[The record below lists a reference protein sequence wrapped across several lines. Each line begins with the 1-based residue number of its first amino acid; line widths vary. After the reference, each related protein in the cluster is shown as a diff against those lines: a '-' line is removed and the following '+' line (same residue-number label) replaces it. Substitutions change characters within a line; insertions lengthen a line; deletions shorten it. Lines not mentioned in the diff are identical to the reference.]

1 MPMTTSS
8 TASGSQRLSP
18 WAPLRHRVFLAL
30 FVAQLASNIGTLMQN
45 VGSAWLMGD
54 LHASPALV
62 ALVQTATFLPVLI
75 VGIPAGALADIMD
88 RRRLLLGTQSWMMVC
103 AGLLAV
109 LTFAGQV
116 DELSLLGLTFAL
128 GLGTAINSPAW
139 QAIQPEL
146 VPRREFGQAVALGS
160 LTYNVGR
167 AVGPALGGLL
177 VAAAGPG
184 WVFAV
189 NAASFVGTVM
199 VLRSWR
205 PAPAEARLPVESLSG
220 ATRGALRYGAHAPI
234 LRGVLARTGL
244 FIFPAAAVQ
253 ALLPIVVRGPLKLGS
268 GGYGALLGCFGLGA
282 VAAAIFRPRVEER
295 LSPDQQ
301 VMAATFVLAATLLV
315 EGSIR
320 SPWPVAVALACGG
333 GAWTTATI
341 AANVAAQ
348 SALPSWVRARGMG
361 LYMLVLAGG
370 IALGSAFWGV
380 LANWDL
386 RGAFVVAAACL
397 GASLLAGRRWRLAHT
412 VGLDLTAVPGQDPV
426 VTLMP
431 RPTDGPVLV
440 TLTYRVPDSEMT
452 GFVATMV
459 TVERHRRRTGA
470 YQWGLFRDLA
480 APDRFVETF
489 LVASWAEHLRQ
500 HQRHTA
506 NESHLTHVR
515 TYMLPE
521 MTAAHFIS
529 AYSTGALEPLEPHA
543 EPIESLSDNDTI

>member
-1 MPMTTSS
+1 
-8 TASGSQRLSP
+8 
-18 WAPLRHRVFLAL
+18 LRHRIFFAL
-30 FVAQLASNIGTLMQN
+30 FVAQMASNVGTMMQN

-54 LHASPALV
+54 LHASPVMV

-88 RRRLLLGTQSWMMVC
+88 RRRLLLGTQSWMMLC
-103 AGLLAV
+103 AGLLAA
-109 LTFAGQV
+109 LTFAGWV
-116 DELSLLGLTFAL
+116 SPGSLLALTFAL
-128 GLGTAINSPAW
+128 GLGTAVNSPAW

-146 VPRREFGQAVALGS
+146 VPKREFGQAIALGS

-189 NAASFVGTVM
+189 NAASFVGTVA
-199 VLRSWR
+199 VLRLWQ
-205 PAPAEARLPVESLSG
+205 PAAAENRLPVESLSG

-234 LRGVLARTGL
+234 LRGVLVRIGL
-244 FIFPAAAVQ
+244 FVFPAAAVQ
-253 ALLPIVVRGPLKLGS
+253 ALLPIVVRGPLRLGS
-268 GGYGALLGCFGLGA
+268 GGYGLLLGCFGLGA
-282 VAAAIFRPRVEER
+282 IAAAVARPRLEER

-301 VMAATFVLAATLLV
+301 VFLASAVLAGTLMV
-315 EGSIR
+315 EGFVR
-320 SPWPVAVALACGG
+320 TPWIVGVALAFGG
-333 GAWTTATI
+333 GSWTTATI

-370 IALGSAFWGV
+370 IAVGSAAWGL
-380 LANWDL
+380 LANWEL
-386 RGAFVVAAACL
+386 RTAHLIAAACL
-397 GASLLAGRRWRLAHT
+397 AASLLAGRRWQLART

-431 RPTDGPVLV
+431 KPADGPVLV
-440 TLTYRVPDSEMT
+440 TLAYRVPGADMARFIASMRM
-452 GFVATMV
+452 A
-459 TVERHRRRTGA
+459 ERHRRRTGA
-470 YQWGLFRDLA
+470 YQWGLFRDLG

-489 LVASWAEHLRQ
+489 LVGSWVEHLRQ

-506 NESHLTHVR
+506 NDLHMAVVRSYLLPGAASHL
-515 TYMLPE
+515 
-521 MTAAHFIS
+521 IS
-529 AYSTGALEPLEPHA
+529 AYSSGALEPLEPHT
-543 EPIESLSDNDTI
+543 EPVELLSDDDGL

>member
-1 MPMTTSS
+1 MDATTP
-8 TASGSQRLSP
+8 ASGSQRLSP
-18 WAPLRHRVFLAL
+18 WAPLRHRIFFAL

-88 RRRLLLGTQSWMMVC
+88 RRRLLIATQSWMMVW
-103 AGLLAV
+103 AALLAV

-116 DELSLLGLTFAL
+116 DQVTLLALTFAL

-146 VPRREFGQAVALGS
+146 VPKREFAQAVALGS

-189 NAASFVGTVM
+189 NALSFVGTVL
-199 VLRSWR
+199 VLRAWQ
-205 PAPAEARLPVESLSG
+205 PAPTEARLPVESLSG
-220 ATRGALRYGAHAPI
+220 ATRSALRYGTHAPI
-234 LRGVLARTGL
+234 LRGVLIRTGL
-244 FIFPAAAVQ
+244 FMLPAAAVQ
-253 ALLPIVVRGPLKLGS
+253 ALLPIVVRGPLRLGS
-268 GGYGALLGCFGLGA
+268 GGYGLLLGCFGLGA
-282 VAAAIFRPRVEER
+282 IAAAILRPRIEEG
-295 LSPDQQ
+295 LSPDRQ
-301 VMAATFVLAATLLV
+301 VMAATVVLAVTLLV
-315 EGSIR
+315 EGLVR
-320 SPWPVAVALACGG
+320 SPLLVGLAMAAGG
-333 GAWTTATI
+333 SAWTTATI

-361 LYMLVLAGG
+361 LYMLVLAGS
-370 IALGSAFWGV
+370 IAVGSAFWGV
-380 LANWDL
+380 LANWNL
-386 RGAFVVAAACL
+386 RGTFGVAAACL
-397 GASLLAGRRWRLAHT
+397 AASLLAGRRWRLAHT
-412 VGLDLTAVPGQDPV
+412 VGLDLTPVPGQDPI

-440 TLTYRVPDSEMT
+440 TLSYRVADDQIAR
-452 GFVATMV
+452 FVAAMV

-489 LVASWAEHLRQ
+489 HVASWAEHLRQ

-506 NESHLTHVR
+506 NETHLTLVH
-515 TYMLPE
+515 TYLLPD

-529 AYSTGALEPLEPHA
+529 AYSAGALEPLQPHEEPL
-543 EPIESLSDNDTI
+543 EPLSTDDGA

>member
-1 MPMTTSS
+1 MTPAPPTSGD
-8 TASGSQRLSP
+8 TARLSP
-18 WAPLRHRVFLAL
+18 WAPLRHRVFFAL

-54 LHASPALV
+54 LHASPAMV
-62 ALVQTATFLPVLI
+62 ALIQTATFLPVLI

-88 RRRLLLGTQSWMMVC
+88 RRRLLMGTQSWMMLC

-109 LTFAGQV
+109 LTFAGRV
-116 DELSLLGLTFAL
+116 DQRSLLALTFAL
-128 GLGTAINSPAW
+128 GLGTAVNSPAW

-146 VPRREFGQAVALGS
+146 VPKREFGQAIALGS

-189 NAASFVGTVM
+189 NAASFVGTVV
-199 VLRSWR
+199 VLRLWR
-205 PAPAEARLPVESLSG
+205 PAPVDNRLPVESLAG

-234 LRGVLARTGL
+234 LRGVLVRIGL
-244 FIFPAAAVQ
+244 FVFPAAAVQ
-253 ALLPIVVRGPLKLGS
+253 ALLPIVVRGPLRLGS
-268 GGYGALLGCFGLGA
+268 GGYGLLLGCFGLGA
-282 VAAAIFRPRVEER
+282 VGAAILRPRLEES
-295 LSPDQQ
+295 LSLDQQ
-301 VMAATFVLAATLLV
+301 VLLASAVLTATLMV
-315 EGSIR
+315 EGFVR
-320 SPWPVAVALACGG
+320 VPWLVGVALALGG
-333 GAWTTATI
+333 SAWTTATI

-370 IALGSAFWGV
+370 IAVGSAFWGL
-380 LANWDL
+380 LANWEL
-386 RGAFVVAAACL
+386 RTAHLVAAIFLAA
-397 GASLLAGRRWRLAHT
+397 GLLAGRRWQLART

-431 RPTDGPVLV
+431 QPADGPVLV
-440 TLTYRVPDSEMT
+440 TLVYHVPDEDMS
-452 GFVATMV
+452 GFVAAMRL
-459 TVERHRRRTGA
+459 VERHRRRTGA

-480 APDRFVETF
+480 APDRFVEAF
-489 LVASWAEHLRQ
+489 HVASWAEHLRQ

-506 NESHLTHVR
+506 NESHLTMVR
-515 TYMLPE
+515 SYLVPSV
-521 MTAAHFIS
+521 ASHLLS
-529 AYSTGALEPLEPHA
+529 AYSSGALEPLEPHL
-543 EPIESLSDNDTI
+543 EPVEPQSDDEPG